1 MKILG
6 LGNALVDIL
15 ISLENDT
22 FLTENALPKGSM
34 QMIDS
39 ATAANLLSR
48 TTGLPRGFASGGSAA
63 NTIHGLAQLG
73 VATAYIGKTG
83 DDEHGTFFRNDML
96 RAGIDPRLLKSSQ
109 NTGTAITFISPDS
122 ERTFGTYL
130 GAAVE
135 LDASELQLA
144 DFIGF
149 DFLHLEGYLAF
160 NQDLTSHIVK
170 YAKQAGLRV
179 SLDLASYNVVEAN
192 LAFLQDLVKSCVDVI
207 FANEEE
213 AKAFT
218 GQPPREALDT
228 LAQFCDIA
236 VVKVGREGSWV
247 SDGKETWKVE
257 AVPAKPV
264 DTTGAGDLYASG
276 FLYGL
281 TQGMPLNACA
291 RIGSIT
297 AGKVIE
303 LVGAK
308 IDDQRW
314 NHIREAIKTTHL

>member
-15 ISLENDT
+15 ISLPDDT
-22 FLTENALPKGSM
+22 FLHDNALPKGSM

-39 ATAANLLSR
+39 ETAQRLLALSS
-48 TTGLPRGFASGGSAA
+48 GLPRGFASGGSAA
-63 NTIHGLAQLG
+63 NTIHGLARLG
-73 VATAYIGKTG
+73 VHTAYIGKTG
-83 DDEHGTFFRNDML
+83 MDEHGMFFHNDM
-96 RAGIDPRLLKSSQ
+96 RQAGINPRLLKSNQ

-135 LDASELQLA
+135 LDATELQLS
-144 DFIGF
+144 DFVGF

-160 NQDLTSHIVK
+160 NQDLTTHIVQ
-170 YAKQAGLRV
+170 YAKEAGLRV

-192 LAFLQDLVKSCVDVI
+192 LAFLQDLVRNCVDVI

-228 LAQFCDIA
+228 LAQYCDIA
-236 VVKVGREGSWV
+236 VVKVGRAGSWV
-247 SDGKETWKVE
+247 SDGKQTWKVE
-257 AVPAKPV
+257 AVPAKPI

-281 TQGMPLNACA
+281 TQGKPLDECA

-303 LVGAK
+303 VVGAK

-314 NHIREAIKTTHL
+314 DLIRETLKINHL